1 MTAPTPS
8 TGWSARGPLILG
20 FLAIAVLVGGFGTWA
35 TTTRISGAIVAPG
48 AIEVEQNRQVVQH
61 LDGGIVASIEVR
73 EGDMVTVGQVLIRL
87 DAEDLTSE
95 LTIVESQLFDLMARR
110 GRLEAERD
118 DARDVVFAPELLA
131 VAESNPD
138 VAAILEGN
146 RRLFRQRRDNL
157 WSSVEQLE
165 KRAAQIAAQIGGI
178 DAQRGALDEQARLI
192 AEELADQQT
201 LLDKGLAQASRVSA
215 LQREQAR
222 LVGTLGEVIAT
233 SAGAEGRIT
242 EIEIEIL
249 RIQAQRREEASE
261 ALSQLE
267 GRELELV
274 ERRRALRQRRDRL
287 DIRAPVSGAV
297 HAMQVFGAG
306 AVIRPAEPV
315 LFIVPQDRPLII
327 GVRVAPIHIDQI
339 RVGQPVFL
347 RFAAFD
353 SRTTPELTGT
363 VLSISP
369 DALTDEA
376 TGQRFY
382 RARIEMPE
390 DETDKLPA
398 GTTLIPGMPVEAY
411 LRTGDRSPLA
421 YLVKPLTDYFNKA
434 LRED

>member
-8 TGWSARGPLILG
+8 TGWSARGPLTLG

-146 RRLFRQRRDNL
+146 RRLFQQRRDNL

-165 KRAAQIAAQIGGI
+165 KRAAQIAAQISGI

>member
-8 TGWSARGPLILG
+8 TGWSARGPLTLG

-353 SRTTPELTGT
+353 NRTTPELTGT

>member
-8 TGWSARGPLILG
+8 TGWSARGPLTLG

-95 LTIVESQLFDLMARR
+95 LSIVESQLFDLMARR

-146 RRLFRQRRDNL
+146 RRLFQQRRDNL

-165 KRAAQIAAQIGGI
+165 KRAAQIAAQISGI